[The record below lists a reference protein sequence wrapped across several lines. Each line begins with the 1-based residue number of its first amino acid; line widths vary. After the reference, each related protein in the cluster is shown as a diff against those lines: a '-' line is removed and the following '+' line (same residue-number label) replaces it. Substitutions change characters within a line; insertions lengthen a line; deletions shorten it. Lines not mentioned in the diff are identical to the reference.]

1 MTVSHTLD
9 ARFRAAAS
17 AEGLLDVAYDIVDS
31 PLGPLFVATTQAGL
45 CRVAYDATAEQ
56 EEERLARHFGLRV
69 LRSPGAL
76 DGTRRELDEYF
87 GGERRSFDLPLDLR
101 LVGEFSRAVLEQLR
115 LVPYGEV
122 TTYGALA
129 ARSGKPQA
137 ARAVGTIMNRN
148 PIPIVLPCHRVVGS
162 TGKLVGYGGGLHRK
176 QHLLELEAAIAAPK
190 TLPGFDSAREP

>member
-9 ARFRAAAS
+9 AHFRAAAS

-87 GGERRSFDLPLDLR
+87 GGGRRSFDLPLDLR
-101 LVGEFSRAVLEQLR
+101 LAGEFSRTVLEQLR

-122 TTYGALA
+122 TTYGGLA
-129 ARSGKPQA
+129 AQAGRPRA
-137 ARAVGTIMNRN
+137 ARAVGTVMNRN
-148 PIPIVLPCHRVVGS
+148 PLPIVLPCHRVVGS
-162 TGKLVGYGGGLHRK
+162 TGKLVGYAGGLGRK
-176 QHLLELEAAIAAPK
+176 EALLALEGGLLQNRTGP
-190 TLPGFDSAREP
+190 